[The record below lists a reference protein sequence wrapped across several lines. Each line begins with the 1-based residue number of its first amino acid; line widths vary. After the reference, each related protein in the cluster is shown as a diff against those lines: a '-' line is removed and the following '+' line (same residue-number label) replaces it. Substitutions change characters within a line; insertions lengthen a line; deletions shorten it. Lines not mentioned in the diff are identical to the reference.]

1 MHSHYFFVYIN
12 NGDLMNIVL
21 LCIEIF
27 FARIIDVSLG
37 TIRTVIVVKGKNLI
51 GSILGFFEVTVW
63 FLVVEQALTTSNNNI
78 FIVFSYAIGFATGTY
93 IGGILSGRLVKSK
106 YEVQIITDKNV
117 QKMIDLIRESSMAVS
132 ILKLEGKNKNKYM
145 LFVEVD
151 NNKIKELSS
160 IVKSVDN
167 KAFMV
172 VNETMFVHN
181 GIMGILV
188 LINSVLI

>member
-1 MHSHYFFVYIN
+1 
-12 NGDLMNIVL
+12 MNIVL

-51 GSILGFFEVTVW
+51 GSIIGFFEVTVW
-63 FLVVEQALTTSNNNI
+63 FLVVEQALTTSNSNI
-78 FIVFSYAIGFATGTY
+78 FIVLSYALGFATGTY
-93 IGGILSGRLVKSK
+93 IGGIISTKLIKSK

-117 QKMIDLIRESSMAVS
+117 QDMIDKIRDNNMAVS

-145 LFVEVD
+145 LYVEVG
-151 NNKIKELSS
+151 NNKLKDLSR
-160 IVKSVDN
+160 IVKSIDER
-167 KAFMV
+167 AFMV

-181 GIMGILV
+181 GYFGL
-188 LINSVLI
+188 NK

>member
-1 MHSHYFFVYIN
+1 M
-12 NGDLMNIVL
+12 
-21 LCIEIF
+21 
-27 FARIIDVSLG
+27 
-37 TIRTVIVVKGKNLI
+37 
-51 GSILGFFEVTVW
+51 
-63 FLVVEQALTTSNNNI
+63 
-78 FIVFSYAIGFATGTY
+78 GFATGTY
-93 IGGILSGRLVKSK
+93 IGGILSRRLVKSK

-181 GIMGILV
+181 GYFGL
-188 LINSVLI
+188 NK

>member
-21 LCIEIF
+21 LCIEIL

-78 FIVFSYAIGFATGTY
+78 FIVFSYALGFATGTY
-93 IGGILSGRLVKSK
+93 IGGILSRRLVK
-106 YEVQIITDKNV
+106 
-117 QKMIDLIRESSMAVS
+117 
-132 ILKLEGKNKNKYM
+132 
-145 LFVEVD
+145 
-151 NNKIKELSS
+151 
-160 IVKSVDN
+160 
-167 KAFMV
+167 
-172 VNETMFVHN
+172 
-181 GIMGILV
+181 
-188 LINSVLI
+188 

>member
-78 FIVFSYAIGFATGTY
+78 FIINIFKFTRFIICNNIVF
-93 IGGILSGRLVKSK
+93 
-106 YEVQIITDKNV
+106 
-117 QKMIDLIRESSMAVS
+117 
-132 ILKLEGKNKNKYM
+132 
-145 LFVEVD
+145 
-151 NNKIKELSS
+151 
-160 IVKSVDN
+160 
-167 KAFMV
+167 
-172 VNETMFVHN
+172 
-181 GIMGILV
+181 
-188 LINSVLI
+188 

>member
-78 FIVFSYAIGFATGTY
+78 FIVFSYALGFATGTY
-93 IGGILSGRLVKSK
+93 IGGILSRRLVKSK

-181 GIMGILV
+181 GYFGL
-188 LINSVLI
+188 NK